1 MLDRSEKRL
10 DVRQRVLKDGKLV
23 VKPPSGTLDV
33 KIRDLSRGGAR
44 IELLSPF
51 EIPALVA
58 LVAVQ
63 NATITKCAVVWQKG
77 LSVGLR
83 YLEPSRKLGLRK
95 Y

>member
-23 VKPPSGTLDV
+23 INPPSGTLDV

-44 IELLSPF
+44 IELPTPF
-51 EIPALVA
+51 EIPTLVA
-58 LVAVQ
+58 LVAVHTS
-63 NATITKCAVVWQKG
+63 TITNCAVVWQRG

-83 YLEPSRKLGLRK
+83 FLEPARKLGIRK